1 MELNGQSRNVYKLVT
16 DRIIAQLAQGTI
28 PWRKPWKDAG
38 HPQNLISKRPY
49 RGINIWLLASLGYAQ
64 NLFLTYNQLK
74 QVGGTIR
81 EGEKGH
87 MAIFWK
93 VVSKEE
99 DSGAAATTTAKRKA
113 LLRYYW
119 VYNVEQCEG
128 IDHLVDEA
136 IGNTNAVILD
146 CEKVIE
152 DMPQKPKIQFKEPDA
167 YYHPG
172 KDYVNMPKMKT
183 FIHSAAYYATLFH
196 ELVHSTGHQ
205 SRCDRKEVQL
215 MTPFA
220 SDVYSTEEI
229 IAELGTCYLTSVTGI
244 APITF
249 ENNAA
254 YIQGWIER
262 LQNDPSVIVY
272 ASTQAQRAVDFILNV
287 KPVENDEE
295 VLETEKIMEEVD

>member
-74 QVGGTIR
+74 QVGGSVK
-81 EGEKGH
+81 EGAKGH
-87 MAIFWK
+87 LAIFWK
-93 VVSKEE
+93 VVTKEDAPE
-99 DSGAAATTTAKRKA
+99 AGGATATKRKA

-128 IDHLVDEA
+128 IEHLVDEA
-136 IGNTNAVILD
+136 IGSTNAVMLD
-146 CEKVIE
+146 CEKVYDE
-152 DMPQKPKIQFKEPDA
+152 MPNKPKLQFKEPDA

-172 KDYVNMPKMKT
+172 KDYVNMPKLKT
-183 FIHSAAYYATLFH
+183 FESSAAYYATLFH
-196 ELVHSTGHQ
+196 ELVHSTGHA

-215 MTPFA
+215 MTPFG

-229 IAELGTCYLTSVTGI
+229 IAELGTCYLTSLTGI

-254 YIQGWIER
+254 YIHGWIER

-272 ASTQAQRAVDFILNV
+272 ASTQAQRAVDFMLNV
-287 KPVENDEE
+287 KPAETEE
-295 VLETEKIMEEVD
+295 VLEADGVVEEVE